1 MCHLKTFHGPCK
13 SFCARKWDTKKK
25 RKNTHITYVS
35 HIQEVTHIATH
46 IYIFNL
52 FIQHQRAHISGMATF
67 KMTSLALAP

>member
-1 MCHLKTFHGPCK
+1 MGY
-13 SFCARKWDTKKK
+13 KK
-25 RKNTHITYVS
+25 RKYTHITYVS

-46 IYIFNL
+46 IYISNL

>member
-1 MCHLKTFHGPCK
+1 M
-13 SFCARKWDTKKK
+13 AYKKK

-46 IYIFNL
+46 IYISNL